1 MLSGARP
8 RMCGGAS
15 WWHESLFRLCAAM
28 ACSGVLRRASAALL
42 GERPLESSCCRTAAL
57 GGAPLR
63 PRSLAVIDMQETHA
77 QPEHDS
83 SKLLDTEAKLV
94 CLALAARPLAYS
106 IDSCPRLEGC
116 GEASLHVSATRAP
129 AKSCCLMPLQGL
141 LHRVCASSD
150 GSNRIPAIPD
160 SCTSA
165 RHRRVHR

>member
-1 MLSGARP
+1 MSGARP

-106 IDSCPRLEGC
+106 IDSCPRLESRC
-116 GEASLHVSATRAP
+116 EASLHVSAICSPSP
-129 AKSCCLMPLQGL
+129 ACKAEACKRLYCIALHVNLQA
-141 LHRVCASSD
+141 VVEKQS
-150 GSNRIPAIPD
+150 PY

-165 RHRRVHR
+165 RRRRVA